1 MKPPLIHPR
10 SLLRPHSE
18 RGVTMI
24 LVAVAMVA
32 IIAMAAL
39 SIDVITLYL
48 AKEEAQRTADAAA
61 LAAARVLS
69 MSGITGDPLN
79 VSALRSTVCGPA
91 GIATQ
96 AAQAVAA
103 QNAVGSLAAS
113 TVNVTYSAP
122 GVAANAD
129 CTSLTSAVFG
139 VNPLVTVQIQQA
151 ALPTFFSRIWGNSAN
166 TVSATATAE
175 AFNPSNSNAGS
186 SPNTTVLPR
195 CVKPWVVPNR
205 DPLNPPQNASGFY
218 CDQPGTAGNPG
229 PGPCQSLVNLTS
241 GAINHPGI
249 STVSNPNNGVIGET
263 FWLESNCIYNRAKC
277 DQLRSATA
285 TPSTPIQANLPTNG
299 IDFRENPPNLLYWP
313 NQVGTPAPTAI
324 PACALGDPYEEAIGG
339 CEAPTNY
346 GCGVAN
352 ANSVDLTRNPDG
364 GSVTNGVSC
373 LIHQADTTNFT
384 ALSGQDYL
392 NDPPLPAPPA
402 PALSPAAYPFQ
413 ILGGS
418 SNPIGGAVSG
428 KPISSSPS
436 IVSLPIYDQT
446 TATVTAGAA
455 SNPVTFVGF
464 LQVFINAV
472 DQYGNVNVTVLNV
485 TGCSNNAPGTAV
497 AGTSPV
503 PIRLITPF

>member
-1 MKPPLIHPR
+1 
-10 SLLRPHSE
+10 
-18 RGVTMI
+18 MI

-61 LAAARVLS
+61 LAAARVIS
-69 MSGITGDPLN
+69 MSGITGDPSN
-79 VSALRSTVCGPA
+79 VSALWSTVCGPA
-91 GIATQ
+91 GLATQ
-96 AAQAVAA
+96 AAQAVAS
-103 QNAVGSLAAS
+103 QNAVGS
-113 TVNVTYSAP
+113 
-122 GVAANAD
+122 VAATNITVKYSIPSGTPTSD
-129 CTSLTSAVFG
+129 CTSLTSAMFG
-139 VNPLVTVQIQQA
+139 VNPLVTVQIQQT
-151 ALPTFFSRIWGNSAN
+151 ALPTFFSRIWGNSTN

-186 SPNTTVLPR
+186 SPNTTVQPR
-195 CVKPWVVPNR
+195 CVKPWVVPNL
-205 DPLNPPQNASGFY
+205 DPYNPSGCTTNCTKFV
-218 CDQPGTAGNPG
+218 DPT
-229 PGPCQSLVNLTS
+229 T
-241 GAINHPGI
+241 GAIQRTGI
-249 STVSNPNNGVIGET
+249 SLNGAGTNGTIGET
-263 FWLESNCIYNRAKC
+263 FWLESNCIYGNATCNSLRAP
-277 DQLRSATA
+277 T
-285 TPSTPIQANLPTNG
+285 IQANLPTGG
-299 IDFRENPPNLLYWP
+299 IAYREDPPNLLFWP

-324 PACALGDPYEEAIGG
+324 PACALGDPYEEAVGG

-346 GCGVAN
+346 QCGVLN
-352 ANSVDLTRNPDG
+352 ANSVDLTRNPDS

-373 LIHQADTTNFT
+373 LIHQGDTTDPDEST
-384 ALSGQDYL
+384 GQDYFS
-392 NDPPLPAPPA
+392 PLGAPSA
-402 PALSPAAYPFQ
+402 FPFQ

-418 SNPIGGAVSG
+418 SNPLGAAVSG
-428 KPISSSPS
+428 KSITSSPS

-485 TGCSNNAPGTAV
+485 IGCGNAAPGTAV

-503 PIRLITPF
+503 PIRLITP

>member
-10 SLLRPHSE
+10 SPLRRHSE

-151 ALPTFFSRIWGNSAN
+151 ALPTFFSRIWGATANS
-166 TVSATATAE
+166 VSATATAE

-195 CVKPWVVPNR
+195 CVKPWVVPNL
-205 DPLNPPQNASGFY
+205 DPRNPDGCTTNCTKFV
-218 CDQPGTAGNPG
+218 DT
-229 PGPCQSLVNLTS
+229 TT
-241 GAINHPGI
+241 GAIQHTGI
-249 STVSNPNNGVIGET
+249 SLNGVGTNGTIGET
-263 FWLESNCIYNRAKC
+263 FWLESNCIYNRSKC
-277 DQLRSATA
+277 DQLRSGTA
-285 TPSTPIQANLPTNG
+285 SPPTPIQANLPKTG
-299 IDFRENPPNLLYWP
+299 IDFREDLPNLLYWP

-346 GCGVAN
+346 RCGVAN

-384 ALSGQDYL
+384 TLSGQDYL
-392 NDPPLPAPPA
+392 SDPPVPAA
-402 PALSPAAYPFQ
+402 PASYPFQ

-428 KPISSSPS
+428 KSITSSPS

-446 TATVTAGAA
+446 SASVTAGAA